1 MVAINSQS
9 KEIGEKEIF
18 SEEAMQVVLKKA
30 K

>member
-18 SEEAMQVVLKKA
+18 SEETMQVVLKKA